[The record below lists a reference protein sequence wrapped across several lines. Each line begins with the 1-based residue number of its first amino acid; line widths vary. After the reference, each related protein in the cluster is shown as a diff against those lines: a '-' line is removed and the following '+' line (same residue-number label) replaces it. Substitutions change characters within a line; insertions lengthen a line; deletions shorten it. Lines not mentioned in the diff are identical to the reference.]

1 MTTISDTRT
10 TVNQRL
16 VEVTDILRRK
26 LFEFVEE
33 AGVTEQ
39 EYIGALLWLN
49 RVGAADEAIL
59 LADVLH
65 LSAHVVD
72 VNNDEPAATP
82 STVLGPFYFPE
93 RQREV
98 PNPGTIVNRE
108 PANPFVLSGVV
119 TDLEGNPLTGVML
132 DFWQSDEEGFYDNQ
146 HGDEIDLR
154 GRMLT
159 DDNGRYE
166 VHSSRPMDYPVP
178 TDGPVG
184 EFIRATGRNPMRPA
198 HFHVF
203 AQAPGFK
210 PKITHIFPHDSEY
223 LDNDAVN
230 GVKEALIYEFTRGA
244 DGVSRAT
251 FDIALAP
258 A

>member
-1 MTTISDTRT
+1 MAAIEAEAP
-10 TVNQRL
+10 VNQRL

-33 AGVTEQ
+33 AQVTEQ
-39 EYIGALLWLN
+39 EYIEALLWLN

-72 VNNDEPAATP
+72 LNNAEEQATQ
-82 STVLGPFYFPE
+82 STVLGPFFFPE

-98 PNPGTIVNRE
+98 PNPGSIVNDE
-108 PANPFVLSGVV
+108 PDHQFVLSGVV
-119 TDLEGNPLTGVML
+119 TDLDGNPLPGVCL
-132 DFWQSDEEGFYDNQ
+132 DFWQSDEDGFYDNQ
-146 HGDEIDLR
+146 LGDEIDRR
-154 GRMLT
+154 GRMYT
-159 DDNGRYE
+159 DDDGRYE

-184 EFIRATGRNPMRPA
+184 EFIRATGHNPMRPA

-203 AQAPGFK
+203 ATHDGFK

-230 GVKEALIYEFTRGA
+230 GVKESLIYRFEEDA
-244 DGVSRAT
+244 DGVHRAT
-251 FDIALAP
+251 FDIHLAP
-258 A
+258 AG